1 MQENSLKIPSVQAAA
16 YYLAKQN
23 NKKLLFA
30 VNEETEL
37 EEFSCAFETF
47 SSKKVLLINEDKN
60 TQAIVRME
68 NDNVIGFIM
77 FQPIVF
83 ESWFFEE
90 KCGFIREFWIAND
103 YRNIGHG
110 SNLINQVESYFKK
123 QEIFRTILT
132 TDTAKDFYF
141 KHGYHLQKSAKA
153 KNGDDVYTKML
164 IF

>member
-1 MQENSLKIPSVQAAA
+1 MSYKDFVINDFLDEKFQIAFKEYFKELGIEVKDWNG
-16 YYLAKQN
+16 
-23 NKKLLFA
+23 LFK
-30 VNEETEL
+30 E
-37 EEFSCAFETF
+37 
-47 SSKKVLLINEDKN
+47 INEDKN

-164 IF
+164 NC

>member
-1 MQENSLKIPSVQAAA
+1 MSYKDFVINDFLDEKFQTAFKEYFKELGIEVKDWIG
-16 YYLAKQN
+16 
-23 NKKLLFA
+23 LFK
-30 VNEETEL
+30 E
-37 EEFSCAFETF
+37 
-47 SSKKVLLINEDKN
+47 INEDKS

-132 TDTAKDFYF
+132 TDTAKDFYL

-153 KNGDDVYTKML
+153 KNGDDVYSKML
-164 IF
+164 NC

>member
-1 MQENSLKIPSVQAAA
+1 MSYNDFVINDFLDEKFQIAFKEYFKELGIEVKDWIG
-16 YYLAKQN
+16 
-23 NKKLLFA
+23 LFK
-30 VNEETEL
+30 E
-37 EEFSCAFETF
+37 
-47 SSKKVLLINEDKN
+47 INEDKN

-68 NDNVIGFIM
+68 NYNVIGFIM
-77 FQPIVF
+77 SQPIVF

-132 TDTAKDFYF
+132 TDTAKDFNF
-141 KHGYHLQKSAKA
+141 KHGYNLQKSAKT

-164 IF
+164 NG

>member
-1 MQENSLKIPSVQAAA
+1 MPYKDFVINDFLDEKFQIAFKEYFKELGIEVKDWIG
-16 YYLAKQN
+16 
-23 NKKLLFA
+23 LFK
-30 VNEETEL
+30 E
-37 EEFSCAFETF
+37 
-47 SSKKVLLINEDKN
+47 INEDKN

-68 NDNVIGFIM
+68 NDNVIDFIM

-90 KCGFIREFWIAND
+90 KCGFIRKFWIAND

-164 IF
+164 NC

>member
-1 MQENSLKIPSVQAAA
+1 
-16 YYLAKQN
+16 
-23 NKKLLFA
+23 
-30 VNEETEL
+30 
-37 EEFSCAFETF
+37 
-47 SSKKVLLINEDKN
+47 
-60 TQAIVRME
+60 ME
-68 NDNVIGFIM
+68 NYNVIGFIM
-77 FQPIVF
+77 SQPIVF

-132 TDTAKDFYF
+132 TDTAKDFNF
-141 KHGYHLQKSAKA
+141 KHGYNLQKSAKT

-164 IF
+164 NG

>member
-1 MQENSLKIPSVQAAA
+1 MSYKDFVINDFLDEKFQIAFKEYFKELGIEVKDWIG
-16 YYLAKQN
+16 
-23 NKKLLFA
+23 LFK
-30 VNEETEL
+30 E
-37 EEFSCAFETF
+37 
-47 SSKKVLLINEDKN
+47 INEDKN

-132 TDTAKDFYF
+132 TDTAKDFYL

-164 IF
+164 NC

>member
-1 MQENSLKIPSVQAAA
+1 MSYKDFVINDFLDEKFQIAFKEYFKELGIEVKDWIG
-16 YYLAKQN
+16 
-23 NKKLLFA
+23 LFK
-30 VNEETEL
+30 E
-37 EEFSCAFETF
+37 
-47 SSKKVLLINEDKN
+47 INEDKN

-164 IF
+164 NC